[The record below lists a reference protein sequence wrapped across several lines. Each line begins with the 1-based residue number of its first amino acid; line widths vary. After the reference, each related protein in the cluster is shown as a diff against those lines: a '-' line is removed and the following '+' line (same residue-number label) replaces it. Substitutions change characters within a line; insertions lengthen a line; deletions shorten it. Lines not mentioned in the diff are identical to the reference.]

1 MKNSKQGKYITID
14 GTDFRTIASELTARG
29 HQMNHAT
36 ARNITITS
44 IRKLM
49 SSIAARAGTEVT
61 KELADSLMIRQDV
74 HDMVGDCLYKCA
86 QDLGVP
92 TTPTPT
98 TEQAQ

>member
-49 SSIAARAGTEVT
+49 SNIAARAGTEVT
-61 KELADSLMIRQDV
+61 KDLADSLMTRQDV

-92 TTPTPT
+92 TTSAS
-98 TEQAQ
+98 TEQSQ